1 MHRMQPYRIPF
12 LFGAVGLCLMAWLGL
27 SQQSKPS
34 DNSHVIKPRAE
45 AGPEVEKLN
54 IPQKGR
60 TGFEELAATEH
71 GLVPMEKY
79 HKPEKTK
86 IRETGN
92 SGLAAGDVDGDGLVD
107 LFVCGMNAPNA
118 LYRNKGD
125 WQFEDITAKAG
136 VACKGWRMSG
146 AVFADADGDS
156 DLDLITV
163 SLRDGRNFLFL
174 NNGKGVFKE
183 SLNINWVPQ
192 PLGGSVAPALADV
205 DGDGD
210 LDLFVTGFLRKFL
223 RDSIP
228 AGTYN
233 LGRRTME
240 GMIKQ
245 SKEEKRP
252 ISAREI
258 QLNLPRICKKY
269 YAVVKEEGPEGTQFK
284 LLNHHS
290 PDVLY
295 LNNGRGQ
302 FRAVTDADARFF
314 DEYGKPMPMPRDPSH
329 EPAFRDVDGDG
340 DPDLYVCSDFEFPD
354 RFWINN
360 GEGRFQ
366 LANKLAIRRT
376 SQFTMGVDFTDL
388 NRDGYLDFLTVDML
402 SREHKRRKTQM
413 GMMSPTPA
421 VVGQVRNRPQIMQ
434 NTLFLNRG
442 DNTWAEIAQYAGLK
456 ASEWSWATVF
466 TDVDL
471 DGYEDLLIS
480 TGMTK
485 DFMDSDTIDQVAR
498 EKAKIR
504 NKVLNQSHDVSL
516 TVDLNKMFPTLEIP
530 NVAFRNKGDLTFE
543 DVGEK
548 WGFTTEAVSGG
559 MALADFDNDGDL
571 DVVINNDNKPLEVY
585 RNETIAPRVAVRL
598 VGRTPNTQ
606 AIGAKVR
613 LIGGPGGPAPQEQ
626 EIHCGAGYASGSDTL
641 AVFGTGDKTTGLKLE
656 IIWRNGSKTVM
667 DDIKPNH
674 RYVIRESDATQ
685 HSKPETQEASPLF
698 TEAHR
703 LLAPQKQ
710 NSGLQLPGHL
720 HIDKAFDDFKRQ
732 SLLPNRLSQLGPAVA
747 WTDINGDGHEDL
759 VVGSGTGGR
768 NQIFHGRTDVKLG
781 GFNAPIDINGIDALP
796 TKHDTAGIVGWTAAP
811 GKPVLLTGISNFEA
825 EKTAGIPSVRVMQ
838 PDPEQQFVET
848 QALPGDSAS
857 TGPLTVADVDN
868 DGDLD
873 LFVGGRTNPGRYP
886 EPADSK
892 LYLNNN
898 GTLEPDKA
906 NAASFKKLGL
916 VSGAVF
922 GDLDNDGDA
931 DLAIALEWGPV
942 KVFRNNAGKFTD
954 ATAALGLD
962 AHTGWWN
969 SVTLGDLDGDGRLDL
984 VAGNWGLNSKYQQ
997 SYNREKPLSITYGDF
1012 DKNGVLDIVEY
1023 HFDKQTGKMVPER
1036 GRSCTS
1042 RAMDF
1047 IGKSNPTYN
1056 VFGSRSLEEIYGA
1069 CIKEGTVVVA
1079 NTLAHMVFLNR
1090 GDKFEGRPMPK
1101 EAQFAPV
1108 FGVNV
1113 ADFDG
1118 DGNEDVFVA
1127 QNFFAS
1133 QIETPRSDGGRGLLM
1148 LGDGQGELKPMPGH
1162 ESGLTIYGEQRG
1174 SAVGDFDADGRPDL
1188 VVTQNGNITHLFRN
1202 ALAKPGLRVHLDA
1215 GKGNP
1220 TGVGTIARLKFEG
1233 DKLGPARAVT
1243 AGSGYWSQDSAT
1255 LILAMP
1261 TQPTHIE
1268 VRWPGG
1274 KTTSTQLPKNSSEIT
1289 INSEG
1294 KLTANQ

>member
-1 MHRMQPYRIPF
+1 MQPGRVSF
-12 LFGAVGLCLMAWLGL
+12 LCGILCVFLSVILGL
-27 SQQSKPS
+27 GQQPRLPVSS
-34 DNSHVIKPRAE
+34 LGIK
-45 AGPEVEKLN
+45 KLN
-54 IPQKGR
+54 VPSRGH
-60 TGFEELAATEH
+60 TGFKEIAAVKH
-71 GLVPMEKY
+71 GLTPKEEY
-79 HKPEKTK
+79 SRPENHP
-86 IRETGN
+86 IREMGN
-92 SGLAAGDVDGDGLVD
+92 MGLAVGDVDSDGLVD
-107 LFVCGMNAPNA
+107 LFVCGMDAPNV
-118 LYRNKGD
+118 LYRNKGN
-125 WQFEDITAKAG
+125 WQFEDITVKAG

-146 AVFADADGDS
+146 AVFTDTDGDN

-174 NNGKGVFKE
+174 NDGKGVFKE

-210 LDLFVTGFLRKFL
+210 LDLYVTGFLRKFL
-223 RDSIP
+223 KDSIP
-228 AGTYN
+228 SGTYN
-233 LGRRTME
+233 LGMQTINR
-240 GMIKQ
+240 MIQQ

-252 ISAREI
+252 ITAREI

-269 YAVVKEEGPEGTQFK
+269 YAVMEEEGPEGTQFK

-295 LNNGRGQ
+295 LNNGRGH

-314 DEYGKPMPMPRDPSH
+314 NEYGRPIPMPRDPSH

-360 GEGRFQ
+360 GEGRFH
-366 LANKLAIRRT
+366 LVNKLAVRRT
-376 SQFTMGVDFTDL
+376 SQFTMGIDFTDL
-388 NRDGYLDFLTVDML
+388 NRDGHLDFLTVDML

-413 GMMSPTPA
+413 GMMSPTPV
-421 VVGQVRNRPQIMQ
+421 VVGQVSNRPQIMQ

-442 DNTWAEIAQYAGLK
+442 DNTWAEIAQFSGLK

-480 TGMTK
+480 TGMTR

-504 NKVLNQSHDVSL
+504 DKVLSQDKSVSL
-516 TVDLNKMFPTLEIP
+516 TVDLNHMFPALEIP
-530 NVAFRNKGDLTFE
+530 NVAFRNRGDLTFE
-543 DVGEK
+543 DVSEE

-571 DVVINNDNKPLEVY
+571 DVVINNDDKPLEVY

-598 VGRTPNTQ
+598 VGRAPNTQ

-641 AVFGTGDKTTGLKLE
+641 AVFGTGDKTTNLKLE
-656 IIWRNGSKTVM
+656 VTWRNGSKTVM
-667 DDIKPNH
+667 DDIQPNH
-674 RYVIRESDATQ
+674 RYVIRETDAVPD
-685 HSKPETQEASPLF
+685 SKPETQDLNPLF
-698 TEAHR
+698 TNADGKLAHAKHTGPR
-703 LLAPQKQ
+703 A
-710 NSGLQLPGHL
+710 PGHY
-720 HIDKAFDDFKRQ
+720 HFDKPFDDFKRQ
-732 SLLPNRLSQLGPAVA
+732 SLLPNRLSQLGPSVI
-747 WTDINGDGHEDL
+747 WTDINGDGKEDL
-759 VVGSGTGGR
+759 VVGSGTGGG
-768 NQIFHGRTDVKLG
+768 NAIFEGQGDGTFVGLRG
-781 GFNAPIDINGIDALP
+781 P
-796 TKHDTAGIVGWTAAP
+796 TTKNDTAGMVGWTVAP
-811 GKPVLLTGISNFEA
+811 GKPALLTGVSNFEA
-825 EKTAGIPSVRVMQ
+825 ENAVEIPSVQVMQ
-838 PDPEQQFVET
+838 PDLKKQFAET
-848 QALPGDSAS
+848 QVLPGAQAS

-898 GTLEPDKA
+898 GTLETDKA
-906 NAASFKKLGL
+906 NSDVFKKLGL

-954 ATAALGLD
+954 ATTALGLD

-969 SVTLGDLDGDGRLDL
+969 SVCLGDLNGDGRLDL
-984 VAGNWGLNSKYQQ
+984 IAGNWGLNSKYQQ
-997 SYNREKPLSITYGDF
+997 SYNREKPLRITYGDF

-1023 HFDKQTGKMVPER
+1023 HFDKQTGKLVPER

-1047 IGKSNPTYN
+1047 IGKSNPTFN
-1056 VFGSRSLEEIYGA
+1056 TFGSRSLEEIYGT
-1069 CIKEGTVVVA
+1069 CLKEGTVVEA

-1090 GDKFEGRPMPK
+1090 GDKFEGSPMPI
-1101 EAQFAPV
+1101 ESQFAPV

-1148 LGDGQGELKPMPGH
+1148 LGDGRGGLKPMPGH
-1162 ESGLTIYGEQRG
+1162 KSGLTIYGEQRG
-1174 SAVGDFDADGRPDL
+1174 SAVGDFDTDGRPDL
-1188 VVTQNGNITHLFRN
+1188 VVTQNGTQTRLFRN
-1202 ALAKPGLRVHLDA
+1202 ALAKPGLRVSLNA
-1215 GKGNP
+1215 GKSNP
-1220 TGVGTIARLKFEG
+1220 TGVGAVARLKFEG

-1255 LILAMP
+1255 LILATP
-1261 TQPTHIE
+1261 SLPTHVE

-1274 KTTSTQLPKNSSEIT
+1274 KTTSTQLPQNPSK
-1289 INSEG
+1289 INININDNTTNG
-1294 KLTANQ
+1294 RP